1 MPLSGHLEKLP
12 LCKPWTTQMLSGKFK
27 IEKTRKLNVLFS
39 FIKSWDTGDELFI
52 QMEYCLNGDLYH
64 LINDRKGKELKNK

>member
-1 MPLSGHLEKLP
+1 
-12 LCKPWTTQMLSGKFK
+12 MLSGKFK

-64 LINDRKGKELKNK
+64 LINDRKGKELKNKWF